1 MVLEH
6 QEQMRKEHN
15 IGDVVYLIK
24 RKANGFPKNINDNT
38 PYIIRDIE
46 GNNDV
51 LIIARRASDG
61 IAYYLSVKIHKSYMS
76 GLSTIR
82 DMKIEELLKE
92 E

>member
-6 QEQMRKEHN
+6 KEQMRKEHN

-38 PYIIRDIE
+38 PYIIQDIE

-51 LIIARRASDG
+51 LIIARQASDG
-61 IAYYLSVKIHKSYMS
+61 IGYYQSVKIHKSYMR

>member
-6 QEQMRKEHN
+6 KEQMRKEHN

-38 PYIIRDIE
+38 PYIIQDIE

-51 LIIARRASDG
+51 LIIARQASDG
-61 IAYYLSVKIHKSYMS
+61 IGYYQSVKIHKSYMS

>member
-24 RKANGFPKNINDNT
+24 RKANGFPKSINDDI
-38 PYIIRDIE
+38 PYTIKAIE

-51 LIIARRASDG
+51 LIIA
-61 IAYYLSVKIHKSYMS
+61 
-76 GLSTIR
+76 
-82 DMKIEELLKE
+82 
-92 E
+92 